1 MLRGKHIMIAVMI
14 LLLSFVNL
22 GIYLYWNIPTEEDW
36 KIGLNYTI
44 PMTLILSAE
53 IATIIIYASFKI
65 SENWNKWWN
74 SEIKI
79 NINKN

>member
-22 GIYLYWNIPTEEDW
+22 GIYLYWDIPTERDW
-36 KIGLNYTI
+36 KIGSNYTI

-65 SENWNKWWN
+65 CENWNKWWN

-79 NINKN
+79 NINKH